1 MHVGMGGRRG
11 AGVGDWMVWCWVDGC
26 ARCARGPGGRIGDSI
41 KGGWVHGVD
50 FHGGQLMADHHKLE
64 LLPLSPP
71 KKQATDQPTCDQLD
85 LRRSLVN
92 T

>member
-1 MHVGMGGRRG
+1 MLGWAVGGERVWAIGWFG
-11 AGVGDWMVWCWVDGC
+11 AGWMDVRG
-26 ARCARGPGGRIGDSI
+26 ARGPGGRIGDSI
-41 KGGWVHGVD
+41 KGGRVHGFD

>member
-1 MHVGMGGRRG
+1 
-11 AGVGDWMVWCWVDGC
+11 
-26 ARCARGPGGRIGDSI
+26 
-41 KGGWVHGVD
+41 
-50 FHGGQLMADHHKLE
+50 MADHHKLE

-85 LRRSLVN
+85 LRCSLVN